1 MIYLAADIHGHIR
14 LERLKELLRPYTV
27 TSSDYLII
35 LGDAG
40 IIWDATEHK
49 EVQSFYESLPLTTL
63 FVDGNHENFDLLETY
78 PVVDYLGGSAHKIS
92 DKIFHLM
99 RGGIYTIDGKTFFTF
114 GGGFSLK
121 KLTNSSSVNVWEREM
136 PSISEYE
143 NGLKNLTKYNFKV
156 DYILS
161 HVAPRKIAYDM
172 WIPLID
178 QEIELNN
185 YLEEVRKRTTFKKWF
200 FGHHHKDRD
209 GENWSAIYDR
219 ILLFG
224 E

>member
-1 MIYLAADIHGHIR
+1 MIYLVADIHGHIR
-14 LERLKELLRPYTV
+14 LERLKELL
-27 TSSDYLII
+27 SSKRITEQDYLII

-40 IIWDATEHK
+40 IIWSETEHK
-49 EVQSFYESLPLTTL
+49 EVIDFYNSLPYTTL
-63 FVDGNHENFDLLETY
+63 FLDGNHENFDLLGTY
-78 PVVDYLGGSAHKIS
+78 PVVNYLGGTVHKIS
-92 DKIFHLM
+92 DKISHLM
-99 RGGIYTIDGKTFFTF
+99 RGEIYNIDGKTFFVF

-121 KLTNSSSVNVWEREM
+121 KLTNSSPVNVWEQEM
-136 PSISEYE
+136 PSKAEYL
-143 NGLKNLTKYNFKV
+143 NGIKNLSKYNYMV
-156 DYILS
+156 DYMLS
-161 HVAPRKIAYDM
+161 HVAPKKMAWEM

-185 YLEEVRKRTTFKKWF
+185 YLEEVREKTTYKKWF

-219 ILLFG
+219 IVALG

>member
-1 MIYLAADIHGHIR
+1 MIYLASDIHGHIR
-14 LERLKELLRPYTV
+14 LERLKELLRPYNI
-27 TSSDYLII
+27 TSGDYLII

-40 IIWDATEHK
+40 IVWSETEHR

-63 FVDGNHENFDLLETY
+63 FVDGNHENFDLLEAY
-78 PVVDYLGGSAHKIS
+78 PVVNYQGGNVHKIS

-99 RGGIYTIDGKTFFTF
+99 RGEVYTIESKTFFVF

-121 KLTNSSSVNVWEREM
+121 KLTDSSPVNVWECEM
-136 PSISEYE
+136 PNETEYR
-143 NGLKNLTKYNFKV
+143 NGLEKLEEHNFNV

-161 HVAPRKIAYDM
+161 HVAPKKMADDM
-172 WIPLID
+172 CIPLID
-178 QEIELNN
+178 REVELNN

-209 GENWSAIYDR
+209 GDNWSALYDR
-219 ILLFG
+219 VLLLG

>member
-14 LERLKELLRPYTV
+14 LDRLKELLQPYAV
-27 TSSDYLII
+27 TSNDYLII

-40 IIWDATEHK
+40 IVWSDTEHK

-99 RGGIYTIDGKTFFTF
+99 RGEIYTIDGKTFFTF

-121 KLTNSSSVNVWEREM
+121 KLTNSSPVNVWEREM
-136 PSISEYE
+136 PNETEYQD
-143 NGLKNLTKYNFKV
+143 GLKNLTKYNFKV

-219 ILLFG
+219 ILLLG

>member
-1 MIYLAADIHGHIR
+1 MIYLAADIHGYIR
-14 LERLKELLRPYTV
+14 LGRLKELLRPYTV

-40 IIWDATEHK
+40 IVWSETEHK
-49 EVQSFYESLPLTTL
+49 EVQTFYESLPLSTL
-63 FVDGNHENFDLLETY
+63 FVDGNHENFDLLDTY
-78 PVVDYLGGSAHKIS
+78 PIIKCLGGTVHKIS

-99 RGGIYTIDGKTFFTF
+99 RGEIYTIEGKTFFTF

-121 KLTNSSSVNVWEREM
+121 KLMNSSPVTLWEREM
-136 PSISEYE
+136 PNETEYK
-143 NGLKNLTKYNFKV
+143 NGLKNLEAHNFKV
-156 DYILS
+156 DYMIS
-161 HVAPRKIAYDM
+161 HVAPKRMADAM
-172 WIPLID
+172 CIPLID
-178 QEIELNN
+178 REVELNN
-185 YLEEVRKRTTFKKWF
+185 YLDEVRSKTTFQKWF

-219 ILLFG
+219 IVLLG

>member
-14 LERLKELLRPYTV
+14 IERLKSLLQSYTL
-27 TSSDYLII
+27 TDSDYLII

-40 IIWDATEHK
+40 IIWSETEHK
-49 EVQSFYESLPLTTL
+49 EVQSFYESLSLTTL

-78 PVVDYLGGSAHKIS
+78 PVVKSFGGNAHKIS

-99 RGGIYTIDGKTFFTF
+99 RGEIYNIDGKTFFVF

-121 KLTNSSSVNVWEREM
+121 KLTNSSPVNVWEQEM
-136 PSISEYE
+136 PSEEEYL
-143 NGLKNLTKYNFKV
+143 NGLKNLAKYDYTV
-156 DYILS
+156 DYMLS
-161 HVAPRKIAYDM
+161 HVAPKKMAYEM
-172 WIPLID
+172 WIPLLD

-185 YLEEVRKRTTFKKWF
+185 YLEEVRKKTAYKKWF

-219 ILLFG
+219 VLRLG